1 MRYFNYTPNFA
12 KLQQKMLQKCYFF
25 VDIKK
30 YKMYNVIKSCNNAT
44 KEKGGLSMVNVQRLK
59 GLIVEKGTTQQ
70 AVADSIGIDRST
82 FYRKM
87 KNGGSFSLEEAGLIA
102 ENVPLTGNEAME
114 IFFAGFVA
122 KMQQN

>member
-1 MRYFNYTPNFA
+1 
-12 KLQQKMLQKCYFF
+12 MLQKCYFF

-30 YKMYNVIKSCNNAT
+30 HKMYNVIKSCNNAT

-114 IFFAGFVA
+114 IFFADFVA